1 METHAV
7 PGLPVFIG
15 LCHAALGIA
24 IGPVVRQQE
33 VLVLADEPLVEV
45 LVADAVPE
53 TLPQGIQAPLHL
65 GIVAD
70 IALGHIALPLQCSSL
85 IGMEAEEEHVLI
97 AQHIVH
103 LHVGAVQST
112 HGEGTV
118 HHELHVAGAAGLL
131 AGGGDLLAHLAGGHQ
146 LLRQRDPVVL
156 QKHHLQLIAAD
167 RVVVDLIRQGVDE
180 ADDPLGHCIPRRRLG
195 AEQERVGLRDGVG
208 VVLELLV
215 QCDDVQHVQK
225 LPLILVE
232 PLHLNVED
240 GVRVQLHAP
249 GLLGMGGEGRLAGP
263 LDGTQPLQNRGVIG
277 IVIQLFQGLGV
288 QQIVV
293 PAGQVPDQAVQ
304 SGVDLT
310 EPAAVVNAVGDVP
323 EFPGLH
329 AVGVPENVLFQDLG
343 V

>member
-15 LCHAALGIA
+15 LCHAALGVA

-53 TLPQGIQAPLHL
+53 ALPQGIQAPLHL

-131 AGGGDLLAHLAGGHQ
+131 AGGGDLLTDLAGGHEDLGQ
-146 LLRQRDPVVL
+146 GDAVVL
-156 QKHHLQLIAAD
+156 QEHHLEPIFAQ
-167 RVVVDLIRQGVDE
+167 RVAVDLVGQGVDE
-180 ADDPLGHCIPRRRLG
+180 VDDALGHGVAGGGLG
-195 AEQERVGLRDGVG
+195 AEQERLGREVQAGVI
-208 VVLELLV
+208 LQALV
-215 QCDDVQHVQK
+215 QVDD
-225 LPLILVE
+225 L
-232 PLHLNVED
+232 
-240 GVRVQLHAP
+240 
-249 GLLGMGGEGRLAGP
+249 
-263 LDGTQPLQNRGVIG
+263 
-277 IVIQLFQGLGV
+277 
-288 QQIVV
+288 
-293 PAGQVPDQAVQ
+293 
-304 SGVDLT
+304 
-310 EPAAVVNAVGDVP
+310 
-323 EFPGLH
+323 
-329 AVGVPENVLFQDLG
+329 
-343 V
+343 